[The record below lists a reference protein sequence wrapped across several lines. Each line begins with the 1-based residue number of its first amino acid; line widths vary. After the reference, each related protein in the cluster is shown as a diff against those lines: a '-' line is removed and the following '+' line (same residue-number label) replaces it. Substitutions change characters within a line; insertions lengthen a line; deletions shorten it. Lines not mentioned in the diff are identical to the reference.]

1 MYTCSISIPITT
13 SSILFG
19 MPRLLVLD
27 LTGILYSVF
36 MIFALFRS
44 LNVIGFFVC
53 FVFVAGLSVVCF
65 FSLINPCGA
74 LS

>member
-1 MYTCSISIPITT
+1 MYTCSISIPITM

-19 MPRLLVLD
+19 LPRLLVLD

-36 MIFALFRS
+36 MIFALS
-44 LNVIGFFVC
+44 VHWIC
-53 FVFVAGLSVVCF
+53 FVFVAGLFVCCVCLF
-65 FSLINPCGA
+65 FLINPRGA